1 MPPAL
6 SVVVVSDYAAGGPSS
21 WDDVRASLEGLA
33 AQRGDVEMEVLV
45 VENAG
50 LADGAPPGILDAF
63 DGARLLRVQADESYA
78 LKNAGTSAAS
88 AEIVAIL
95 DADCVP
101 LEGWARAI
109 VEAFERDP
117 LLDAVSGRT
126 DYGGKSATARIF
138 ALLTRAYLD
147 PGRAGP
153 TRYVSNNNAA
163 WRRATLL
170 DHPLPTGLGAF
181 AARIQ
186 SERALRAGARLWF
199 EPSIRAV
206 HAFEGLRME
215 ADIRR
220 NLGFGTVAT
229 RLAEPSLP
237 YAWLTRGGRASIP
250 LFVAGKS
257 LTAWSDCVRAFR
269 GYGVRGHELAAAML
283 LVPVVQLAEAPG
295 MWTAFAGARI
305 ERTAY
310 R

>member
-1 MPPAL
+1 VPPSL
-6 SVVVVSDYAAGGPSS
+6 SVVVVSDYAAGGPAS
-21 WDDVRASLEGLA
+21 WEDVRASLAGLA
-33 AQRGDVEMEVLV
+33 AQRDDLDMEVLV
-45 VENAG
+45 VEHAG
-50 LADGAPPGILDAF
+50 LADGAPPGILDAY
-63 DGARLLRVQADESYA
+63 DGARLLRVRADESYA
-78 LKNAGTSAAS
+78 LKNAGARAAI

-101 LEGWARAI
+101 RPGWARAI
-109 VEAFERDP
+109 VDAFGRDP
-117 LLDAVSGRT
+117 SLDAISGRT
-126 DYGGKSATARIF
+126 DYGGGSAKERIF

-163 WRRATLL
+163 WRRSTLL
-170 DHPLPTGLGAF
+170 DHPLPTGLGPF

-186 SERALRAGARLWF
+186 SERAMRAGARLWF
-199 EPSIRAV
+199 EPSIHAV
-206 HAFEGLRME
+206 HAFEGVRME

-229 RLAEPSLP
+229 RLADRSLP

-257 LTAWSDCVRAFR
+257 LTAWNDCVRAFR
-269 GYGVRGHELAAAML
+269 GYGVRRHELAAAML
-283 LVPVVQLAEAPG
+283 LVPVVHLAEAPG